1 MKRSK
6 MKKMKTSML
15 EYLVVDCQLVVA
27 MTVVLGVLM
36 VVLVQLCIEF

>member
-1 MKRSK
+1 
-6 MKKMKTSML
+6 ML

-36 VVLVQLCIEF
+36 VVLVQLCIKFF

>member
-1 MKRSK
+1 MKRSE

-15 EYLVVDCQLVVA
+15 EYLVVDCQLVVT
-27 MTVVLGVLM
+27 MM